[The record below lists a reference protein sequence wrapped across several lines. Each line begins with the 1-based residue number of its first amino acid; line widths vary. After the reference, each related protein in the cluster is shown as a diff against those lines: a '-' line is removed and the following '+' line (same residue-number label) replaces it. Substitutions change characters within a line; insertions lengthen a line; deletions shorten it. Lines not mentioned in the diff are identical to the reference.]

1 MNRLSLMVLALTM
14 SSPTLLAGVVA
25 NYDFKENHT
34 GYTLYFKQ
42 INTDEARLMQLNIDK
57 YDTEIVIPSVVKDT
71 YGYEFKVTAIG
82 QLCDENYNDKD
93 KDIDFPYMYQ
103 CTSIFGNVSDCPNY
117 IKSLTIPESVKTI
130 WPSAFSG
137 SNPNNGYKYGLG
149 CKSLTIPGNVTEI
162 GAGAFKYAKFEQVA
176 IPNAV
181 KNIYRETFDH
191 CVNLKSIN
199 LGNGVEEIW
208 DDAFRDI
215 ANNAEIHIDAVTP
228 PIISNSAFSSKDYTA
243 KVFVP
248 YGTSEDYRSKWST
261 FSELTFVEMEPGQT
275 SGVTVGKAPA
285 ELHVECS
292 HSNLYATAASVIR
305 IYSISGTLVHSGSG
319 VANVSLPAGVYLVKS
334 GTDVV
339 KILVQ

>member
-1 MNRLSLMVLALTM
+1 
-14 SSPTLLAGVVA
+14 
-25 NYDFKENHT
+25 
-34 GYTLYFKQ
+34 
-42 INTDEARLMQLNIDK
+42 MQLDIYN

-82 QLCDENYNDKD
+82 QFYNKSDKGGCTNFSD
-93 KDIDFPYMYQ
+93 MVPY
-103 CTSIFGNVSDCPNY
+103 TRIFGNVEDYVNY
-117 IKSLTIPESVKTI
+117 IKSVTIPESVKSI
-130 WPSAFSG
+130 WPLAFSG
-137 SNPNNGYKYGLG
+137 SYSDKYGLG

-176 IPNAV
+176 IPDAV

-199 LGNGVEEIW
+199 LGNGVIQIW
-208 DDAFRDI
+208 DDAFRGI
-215 ANNAEIHIDAVTP
+215 PSNAKIHIDAVTP
-228 PIISNSAFSSKDYTA
+228 PQISNYAFSSGYTA

-248 YGTSEDYRSKWST
+248 YGTSEDYRSKWSE
-261 FSELTFVEMEPGQT
+261 FSNLEFVEMEPGQT

-285 ELHVECS
+285 ELHVECI
-292 HSNLYATAASVIR
+292 NGCLYATAASVIR

-319 VANVSLPAGVYLVKS
+319 VVNVSLPAGVYLVKS

>member
-1 MNRLSLMVLALTM
+1 MVLALTM
-14 SSPTLLAGVVA
+14 SSPTLLAGVVE
-25 NYDFKENHT
+25 NYDFKENHD
-34 GYTLYFKQ
+34 GKYTLYFKK
-42 INTDEARLMQLNIDK
+42 INDKEARLMQLDIYN
-57 YDTEIVIPSVVKDT
+57 YDAEIVIPSVVKVTDK
-71 YGYEFKVTAIG
+71 YGSYEFKVTAIG
-82 QLCDENYNDKD
+82 QFYNKSDNGVCTNFSD
-93 KDIDFPYMYQ
+93 MDPY
-103 CTSIFGNVSDCPNY
+103 TRIFGNVEDYANY
-117 IKSLTIPESVKTI
+117 IKSVTIPESVKSI

-137 SNPNNGYKYGLG
+137 SYSDKYGLG

-199 LGNGVEEIW
+199 LGNGVIEIW

-228 PIISNSAFSSKDYTA
+228 PKISNYAFSSGYTA

-275 SGVTVGKAPA
+275 SGVSVGKAPT
-285 ELHVECS
+285 ELHVECN

-305 IYSISGTLVHSGSG
+305 IYSIYGTLVHSGSG
-319 VANVSLPAGVYLVKS
+319 VVNVSLPAGVYLVKS

>member
-1 MNRLSLMVLALTM
+1 MNLKSLQLVNCMTRITMTKTSTLA
-14 SSPTLLAGVVA
+14 
-25 NYDFKENHT
+25 
-34 GYTLYFKQ
+34 
-42 INTDEARLMQLNIDK
+42 I
-57 YDTEIVIPSVVKDT
+57 
-71 YGYEFKVTAIG
+71 
-82 QLCDENYNDKD
+82 
-93 KDIDFPYMYQ
+93 Q

-137 SNPNNGYKYGLG
+137 SLKDGYELG

-199 LGNGVEEIW
+199 LGNGVIEIW

-228 PIISNSAFSSKDYTA
+228 PKISKYAFSSNGYKA

-285 ELHVECS
+285 ELHVECI
-292 HSNLYATAASVIR
+292 HGCLYATAASVIR
-305 IYSISGTLVHSGSG
+305 IYSISGTLVHSESG
-319 VANVSLPAGVYLVKS
+319 VVNVSLPAGVYLVKS
-334 GTDVV
+334 GTDVM

>member
-14 SSPTLLAGVVA
+14 SSPTLLAGVVE
-25 NYDFKENHT
+25 NYDFKENHD
-34 GYTLYFKQ
+34 GKYTLYFKK
-42 INTDEARLMQLNIDK
+42 INDKEARLMQLDIYN
-57 YDTEIVIPSVVKDT
+57 YDAEIVIPSVVKVTDK
-71 YGYEFKVTAIG
+71 YGSYEFKVTAIG
-82 QLCDENYNDKD
+82 QFYNKSDNGVCTNFSD
-93 KDIDFPYMYQ
+93 MDPY
-103 CTSIFGNVSDCPNY
+103 TRIFGNVEDYANY
-117 IKSLTIPESVKTI
+117 IKSVTIPESVKSI

-137 SNPNNGYKYGLG
+137 SYSDKYGLG

-199 LGNGVEEIW
+199 LGNGVIEIW

-228 PIISNSAFSSKDYTA
+228 PKISNYAFSSGYTA

-285 ELHVECS
+285 ELHVECN

-305 IYSISGTLVHSGSG
+305 IYSIYGTLVHSGSG
-319 VANVSLPAGVYLVKS
+319 VVNVSLPAGVYLVKS

>member
-1 MNRLSLMVLALTM
+1 M
-14 SSPTLLAGVVA
+14 AGVVE
-25 NYDFKENHT
+25 NYDFKEKHT

-42 INTDEARLMQLNIDK
+42 INTDEARLMQLNIDN

-82 QLCDENYNDKD
+82 QLYDENSNDKNI
-93 KDIDFPYMYQ
+93 DIDFIYMYQ
-103 CTSIFGNVSDCPNY
+103 CTSIFGVVYDYPNY

-130 WPSAFSG
+130 WPLAFSG
-137 SNPNNGYKYGLG
+137 SLKDGYRLG

-162 GAGAFKYAKFEQVA
+162 GAGAFKYARFEQVA
-176 IPNAV
+176 IPDAV

-199 LGNGVEEIW
+199 LGNGVIQIW

-228 PIISNSAFSSKDYTA
+228 PKISNYAFSSGYTA

-248 YGTSEDYRSKWST
+248 YGTSEDYRSKWSV
-261 FSELTFVEMEPGQT
+261 FSNLEFVEMEPGQT

-285 ELHVECS
+285 ELHVECI
-292 HSNLYATAASVIR
+292 HGCLYATAASVIR
-305 IYSISGTLVHSGSG
+305 IYSISGTLVHSGLG
-319 VANVSLPAGVYLVKS
+319 IVNVSLPAGVYLVKS

>member
-14 SSPTLLAGVVA
+14 SSPTLLAGVVE
-25 NYDFKENHT
+25 NYDFKEKHT

-42 INTDEARLMQLNIDK
+42 INTDEARLMQLNIDN

-82 QLCDENYNDKD
+82 QLYDENSNDKNI
-93 KDIDFPYMYQ
+93 DIDFIYMYQ
-103 CTSIFGNVSDCPNY
+103 CTSIFGVVYDYPNY

-130 WPSAFSG
+130 WPLAFSG
-137 SNPNNGYKYGLG
+137 SLKDGYRLG

-162 GAGAFKYAKFEQVA
+162 GAGAFKYARFEQVA
-176 IPNAV
+176 IPDAV
-181 KNIYRETFDH
+181 KNIYREPFDH

-199 LGNGVEEIW
+199 LGNGVIQIW

-228 PIISNSAFSSKDYTA
+228 PKISNYAFSSGYTA

-248 YGTSEDYRSKWST
+248 YGTSEDYRSKWSV
-261 FSELTFVEMEPGQT
+261 FSNLEFVEMEPGQT

-285 ELHVECS
+285 ELHVECI
-292 HSNLYATAASVIR
+292 HGCLYATAASVIR
-305 IYSISGTLVHSGSG
+305 IYSISGTLVHSGLG
-319 VANVSLPAGVYLVKS
+319 IVNVSLPAGVYLVKS

>member
-1 MNRLSLMVLALTM
+1 MNRLPLMVLALTM
-14 SSPTLLAGVVA
+14 SSPTLLAGVVE
-25 NYDFKENHT
+25 NYDFKENHD
-34 GYTLYFKQ
+34 GKYTLYFKK
-42 INTDEARLMQLNIDK
+42 INDKEARLMQLDIYN
-57 YDTEIVIPSVVKDT
+57 YDAEIVIPSVVKVTDK
-71 YGYEFKVTAIG
+71 YGSYEFKVTAIG
-82 QLCDENYNDKD
+82 QFYNKSDNGVCTNFSD
-93 KDIDFPYMYQ
+93 MDPY
-103 CTSIFGNVSDCPNY
+103 TRIFGNVEDYANY
-117 IKSLTIPESVKTI
+117 IKSVTIPESVKSI

-137 SNPNNGYKYGLG
+137 SYSDKYGLG

-199 LGNGVEEIW
+199 LGNGVIEIW

-228 PIISNSAFSSKDYTA
+228 PKISNYAFSSGYTA

-275 SGVTVGKAPA
+275 SGVSVGKAPT
-285 ELHVECS
+285 ELHVECN
-292 HSNLYATAASVIR
+292 HGCLYATAASVIR

-319 VANVSLPAGVYLVKS
+319 IVNVSLPAGLYLVKS

>member
-14 SSPTLLAGVVA
+14 SSPTLLAGVVE

-42 INTDEARLMQLNIDK
+42 INDNEARLMQLNIDK
-57 YDTEIVIPSVVKDT
+57 YYTEIVIPSVVKDT

-82 QLCDENYNDKD
+82 QLYDEKYNDKN
-93 KDIDFPYMYQ
+93 IDFSDTNLYP
-103 CTSIFGNVSDCPNY
+103 SIFGDVSDCPNY

-137 SNPNNGYKYGLG
+137 SLKNGYGLG

-176 IPNAV
+176 IPDAV
-181 KNIYRETFDH
+181 KNIYIETFNH
-191 CVNLKSIN
+191 CVNLKNIN
-199 LGNGVEEIW
+199 LGNGVIEIW
-208 DDAFRDI
+208 DVAFSDI
-215 ANNAEIHIDAVTP
+215 ADNAEIHIDAVTP
-228 PIISNSAFSSKDYTA
+228 PKISNYAFSSNGYTA

-275 SGVTVGKAPA
+275 SGVSVGKAPT
-285 ELHVECS
+285 ELHVECN

-319 VANVSLPAGVYLVKS
+319 VVNVSLPAGVYLVKS

>member
-1 MNRLSLMVLALTM
+1 MVLALTM
-14 SSPTLLAGVVA
+14 SSPTLLAGVVE
-25 NYDFKENHT
+25 NYDFKENHD
-34 GYTLYFKQ
+34 GKYTLYFKK
-42 INTDEARLMQLNIDK
+42 INDKEARLMQLDIYN
-57 YDTEIVIPSVVKDT
+57 YDAEIVIPSVVKVTDK
-71 YGYEFKVTAIG
+71 YGSYEFKVTAIG
-82 QLCDENYNDKD
+82 QFYNKSDNGVCTNFSD
-93 KDIDFPYMYQ
+93 MDPY
-103 CTSIFGNVSDCPNY
+103 TRIFGNVEDYANY
-117 IKSLTIPESVKTI
+117 IKSVTIPESVKSI

-137 SNPNNGYKYGLG
+137 SYSDKYGLG

-199 LGNGVEEIW
+199 LGNGVIEIW

-228 PIISNSAFSSKDYTA
+228 PKISNYAFSSGYTA

-275 SGVTVGKAPA
+275 SGVSVGKAPT
-285 ELHVECS
+285 ELHVECN
-292 HSNLYATAASVIR
+292 HGCLYATAASVIR

-319 VANVSLPAGVYLVKS
+319 IVNVSLPAGLYLVKS

>member
-34 GYTLYFKQ
+34 GYTLYFKK
-42 INTDEARLMQLNIDK
+42 INDDKEARLMQLDIYN

-82 QLCDENYNDKD
+82 QFYNKSDKGGCTNFSD
-93 KDIDFPYMYQ
+93 MDPY
-103 CTSIFGNVSDCPNY
+103 TRIFGNVEDYVNY
-117 IKSLTIPESVKTI
+117 IKSVTIPESVKSI

-137 SNPNNGYKYGLG
+137 SYSDKYGLG

-162 GAGAFKYAKFEQVA
+162 GAGAFMFAKFEQVA
-176 IPNAV
+176 IPDAV
-181 KNIYRETFDH
+181 KNIYSKTFYN
-191 CVNLKSIN
+191 CGKLKSIN

-208 DDAFRDI
+208 DDAFRGI
-215 ANNAEIHIDAVTP
+215 SSNAEMHIDAVTP
-228 PIISNSAFSSKDYTA
+228 PVISNHAFSSNGYTA

-248 YGTSEDYRSKWST
+248 YGTSEDYRSKWSA
-261 FSELTFVEMEPGQT
+261 FSNLEFVEMEPGQT

-285 ELHVECS
+285 ELHVECN
-292 HSNLYATAASVIR
+292 HGNLYATATSIIR
-305 IYSISGTLVHSGSG
+305 IYSISGTLVHSGPG
-319 VANVSLPAGVYLVKS
+319 IVNVSLPAGVYLVKS

>member
-1 MNRLSLMVLALTM
+1 MVLALTM
-14 SSPTLLAGVVA
+14 SSPTLLAGVVE
-25 NYDFKENHT
+25 NYDFKENHD
-34 GYTLYFKQ
+34 GKYTLYFKK
-42 INTDEARLMQLNIDK
+42 INDKEARLMQLDIYN
-57 YDTEIVIPSVVKDT
+57 YDAEIVIPSVVKVTDK
-71 YGYEFKVTAIG
+71 YGSYEFKVTAIG
-82 QLCDENYNDKD
+82 QFYNKSDNGVCTNFSD
-93 KDIDFPYMYQ
+93 MDPY
-103 CTSIFGNVSDCPNY
+103 TRIFGNVEDYANY
-117 IKSLTIPESVKTI
+117 IKSVTIPESVKSI

-137 SNPNNGYKYGLG
+137 SYSDKYGLG

-199 LGNGVEEIW
+199 LGNGVIEIW
-208 DDAFRDI
+208 NDAFRDI

-228 PIISNSAFSSKDYTA
+228 PKISNYAFSSGYTA

-275 SGVTVGKAPA
+275 SGVSVGKAPT
-285 ELHVECS
+285 ELHVECN
-292 HSNLYATAASVIR
+292 HGCLYATAASVIR

-319 VANVSLPAGVYLVKS
+319 IVNVSLPAGLYLVKS

>member
-1 MNRLSLMVLALTM
+1 
-14 SSPTLLAGVVA
+14 
-25 NYDFKENHT
+25 
-34 GYTLYFKQ
+34 
-42 INTDEARLMQLNIDK
+42 MQLNIDN

-82 QLCDENYNDKD
+82 QLYDENYNDKN
-93 KDIDFPYMYQ
+93 IDFSDTNLYP
-103 CTSIFGNVSDCPNY
+103 SIFGDVSDCPNY

-137 SNPNNGYKYGLG
+137 SLKNGYGLG

-176 IPNAV
+176 IPDAV
-181 KNIYRETFDH
+181 KNIYRETFDR
-191 CVNLKSIN
+191 CGNLKSIN
-199 LGNGVEEIW
+199 LGNSVEKIW
-208 DDAFRDI
+208 DDAFRGI
-215 ANNAEIHIDAVTP
+215 PSNAEMHIDAVKP
-228 PIISNSAFSSKDYTA
+228 PIINKYAFSSEDYMA

-248 YGTSEDYRSKWST
+248 YGTSEDYKSEWKV
-261 FSELTFVEMEPGQT
+261 FSNLEFVEMEPGQT
-275 SGVTVGKAPA
+275 SGVTVGKVPA
-285 ELHVECS
+285 ELHVECI
-292 HSNLYATAASVIR
+292 HGCLYATAASVIR

-319 VANVSLPAGVYLVKS
+319 VVNVSLPAGVYLVKS

>member
-14 SSPTLLAGVVA
+14 SSPTLLAGVVE

-34 GYTLYFKQ
+34 GYTLYFKRS
-42 INTDEARLMQLNIDK
+42 NDNEARLMQLDIYN
-57 YDTEIVIPSVVKDT
+57 YDAEIVIPSVVKVTDK
-71 YGYEFKVTAIG
+71 YGSYEFKVTAIG
-82 QLCDENYNDKD
+82 QFYNKSDNGVCTNFSD
-93 KDIDFPYMYQ
+93 MDPY
-103 CTSIFGNVSDCPNY
+103 TRIFGNVEDYANY
-117 IKSLTIPESVKTI
+117 IKSVTIPESVKSI

-137 SNPNNGYKYGLG
+137 SYSDKYGLG

-199 LGNGVEEIW
+199 LGNGVIEIW

-228 PIISNSAFSSKDYTA
+228 PKISNYAFSSGYTA

-275 SGVTVGKAPA
+275 SGVSVGKAPT
-285 ELHVECS
+285 ELHVECN
-292 HSNLYATAASVIR
+292 HGCLYATAASVIR

-319 VANVSLPAGVYLVKS
+319 IVNVSLPAGVYLVKS

>member
-1 MNRLSLMVLALTM
+1 
-14 SSPTLLAGVVA
+14 
-25 NYDFKENHT
+25 
-34 GYTLYFKQ
+34 
-42 INTDEARLMQLNIDK
+42 MQLNIDNN
-57 YDTEIVIPSVVKDT
+57 DTEIVIPSVVKDT

-82 QLCDENYNDKD
+82 QLYNENSNDKNI
-93 KDIDFPYMYQ
+93 DIDFPYMYQ

-176 IPNAV
+176 IPDAV
-181 KNIYRETFDH
+181 KNIYRETFDR
-191 CVNLKSIN
+191 CGNLKSIN

-228 PIISNSAFSSKDYTA
+228 PKISDHAFSSGYTA

-248 YGTSEDYRSKWST
+248 YGTSEDYRSKWSV
-261 FSELTFVEMEPGQT
+261 FSNLEFVEMEPGQT
-275 SGVTVGKAPA
+275 SGVTVGKAPT
-285 ELHVECS
+285 ELHVECN

-319 VANVSLPAGVYLVKS
+319 VVNVSLPAGVYLVKS

>member
-1 MNRLSLMVLALTM
+1 M
-14 SSPTLLAGVVA
+14 
-25 NYDFKENHT
+25 
-34 GYTLYFKQ
+34 
-42 INTDEARLMQLNIDK
+42 
-57 YDTEIVIPSVVKDT
+57 
-71 YGYEFKVTAIG
+71 
-82 QLCDENYNDKD
+82 
-93 KDIDFPYMYQ
+93 
-103 CTSIFGNVSDCPNY
+103 
-117 IKSLTIPESVKTI
+117 
-130 WPSAFSG
+130 
-137 SNPNNGYKYGLG
+137 G

-176 IPNAV
+176 IPDAV
-181 KNIYRETFDH
+181 KNIYRETFDR
-191 CVNLKSIN
+191 CGNLKSIN

-228 PIISNSAFSSKDYTA
+228 PKISDHAFSSGYTA

-285 ELHVECS
+285 ELHVECN

-319 VANVSLPAGVYLVKS
+319 VVNVSLPAGVYLVKS

>member
-14 SSPTLLAGVVA
+14 SSPTLLAGVVD
-25 NYDFKENHT
+25 NYDFKENDT
-34 GYTLYFKQ
+34 GYTLDFKQ
-42 INTDEARLMQLNIDK
+42 INDNEARLMQLNIDNN
-57 YDTEIVIPSVVKDT
+57 DTEIVIPSVVKDT
-71 YGYEFKVTAIG
+71 YEHEFKVTAIG
-82 QLCDENYNDKD
+82 QLYDEKYND
-93 KDIDFPYMYQ
+93 KDIDFSYMDQ
-103 CTSIFGNVSDCPNY
+103 CTSIFGDVSDCPNY
-117 IKSLTIPESVKTI
+117 IKSLTIPESVQAI
-130 WPSAFSG
+130 WPLAFSG

-162 GAGAFKYAKFEQVA
+162 GAGAFLFAKFEQVSIPDA
-176 IPNAV
+176 I
-181 KNIYRETFDH
+181 KNIYIETFNH

-199 LGNGVEEIW
+199 LGNGVIEIW
-208 DDAFRDI
+208 NDAFRDI

-228 PIISNSAFSSKDYTA
+228 PKISDYAFSSKDYTA

-248 YGTSEDYRSKWST
+248 YGTSEGYRSKWSV
-261 FSELTFVEMEPGQT
+261 FSNLEFVEMEPGQT
-275 SGVTVGKAPA
+275 SGVTVGKAPT
-285 ELHVECS
+285 ELHVECN

-319 VANVSLPAGVYLVKS
+319 VVNVSLPAGVYLVKS

>member
-14 SSPTLLAGVVA
+14 SSPTLLAGVVE
-25 NYDFKENHT
+25 NYDFKEKHT

-42 INTDEARLMQLNIDK
+42 INTDEARLMQLNIDN

-82 QLCDENYNDKD
+82 QLYDENPNDKNIG
-93 KDIDFPYMYQ
+93 IDFIYMYQ
-103 CTSIFGNVSDCPNY
+103 CTSIFGVVYDYPNY

-130 WPSAFSG
+130 WPLAFSG
-137 SNPNNGYKYGLG
+137 SLKDGYRLG

-162 GAGAFKYAKFEQVA
+162 GAGAFKYARFEQVA
-176 IPNAV
+176 IPDAV

-199 LGNGVEEIW
+199 LGNGVIQIW

-228 PIISNSAFSSKDYTA
+228 PKISNYAFSSGYTA

-248 YGTSEDYRSKWST
+248 YGTSEDYRSKWSV
-261 FSELTFVEMEPGQT
+261 FSNLEFVEMEPGQT

-285 ELHVECS
+285 ELHVECI
-292 HSNLYATAASVIR
+292 HGCLYATAASVIR
-305 IYSISGTLVHSGSG
+305 IYSISGTLVHSGLG
-319 VANVSLPAGVYLVKS
+319 IVNVSLPAGVYLVKS

>member
-1 MNRLSLMVLALTM
+1 M
-14 SSPTLLAGVVA
+14 
-25 NYDFKENHT
+25 K
-34 GYTLYFKQ
+34 
-42 INTDEARLMQLNIDK
+42 NIDFS
-57 YDTEIVIPSVVKDT
+57 DTNLYP
-71 YGYEFKVTAIG
+71 
-82 QLCDENYNDKD
+82 
-93 KDIDFPYMYQ
+93 
-103 CTSIFGNVSDCPNY
+103 SIFGDVSDCPNY

-137 SNPNNGYKYGLG
+137 SLKNGYGLG

-176 IPNAV
+176 IPDAV
-181 KNIYRETFDH
+181 KNIYRETFD
-191 CVNLKSIN
+191 CCGNLRSIN

-228 PIISNSAFSSKDYTA
+228 PKISKYAFSSNGYKA

-275 SGVTVGKAPA
+275 SGVSVGKAPT
-285 ELHVECS
+285 ELHVECN
-292 HSNLYATAASVIR
+292 HGCLYATAASVIR

-319 VANVSLPAGVYLVKS
+319 IVNVSLPAGVYLVKS

>member
-1 MNRLSLMVLALTM
+1 MVLALTM
-14 SSPTLLAGVVA
+14 SSPTLLAGVVE

-42 INTDEARLMQLNIDK
+42 SNDNEARLMQLNIDNN
-57 YDTEIVIPSVVKDT
+57 DTEIVIPSVVKDT

-103 CTSIFGNVSDCPNY
+103 CTSIFGNVSDCPND

-228 PIISNSAFSSKDYTA
+228 PIISNSAL
-243 KVFVP
+243 P
-248 YGTSEDYRSKWST
+248 QIR
-261 FSELTFVEMEPGQT
+261 
-275 SGVTVGKAPA
+275 
-285 ELHVECS
+285 
-292 HSNLYATAASVIR
+292 NL
-305 IYSISGTLVHSGSG
+305 
-319 VANVSLPAGVYLVKS
+319 
-334 GTDVV
+334 
-339 KILVQ
+339 

>member
-14 SSPTLLAGVVA
+14 SSPTLLAGVVE

-42 INTDEARLMQLNIDK
+42 INDNEARLMQLNIDK
-57 YDTEIVIPSVVKDT
+57 YYTEIVIPSVVKDT

-82 QLCDENYNDKD
+82 QLYDENYNDKN
-93 KDIDFPYMYQ
+93 IDFSDTNLYP
-103 CTSIFGNVSDCPNY
+103 SIFGDVSDCPNY

-137 SNPNNGYKYGLG
+137 SLKNGYGLG

-176 IPNAV
+176 IPDAV
-181 KNIYRETFDH
+181 KNIYIETFNH
-191 CVNLKSIN
+191 CVNLKNIN
-199 LGNGVEEIW
+199 LGNGVIEIW
-208 DDAFRDI
+208 DDAFSDI
-215 ANNAEIHIDAVTP
+215 ADNAEIHIDAVTP
-228 PIISNSAFSSKDYTA
+228 PKISKYVFSSNGYKA

-248 YGTSEDYRSKWST
+248 YGTSEDYRSKWKV
-261 FSELTFVEMEPGQT
+261 FSNLEFVEMEPGQT

-285 ELHVECS
+285 ELHVECN
-292 HSNLYATAASVIR
+292 HGCLYATAVSVIR

-319 VANVSLPAGVYLVKS
+319 IVNVSLPAGVYLVKS

>member
-1 MNRLSLMVLALTM
+1 MVLALTM
-14 SSPTLLAGVVA
+14 SSPTLLAGVVE
-25 NYDFKENHT
+25 NYDFKEKHT

-42 INTDEARLMQLNIDK
+42 INTDEARLMQLNIDN

-82 QLCDENYNDKD
+82 QLYDENSNDKNI
-93 KDIDFPYMYQ
+93 DIDFIYMYQ
-103 CTSIFGNVSDCPNY
+103 CTSIFGVVYDYPNY

-130 WPSAFSG
+130 WPLAFSG
-137 SNPNNGYKYGLG
+137 SLKDGYRLG

-162 GAGAFKYAKFEQVA
+162 GAGAFKYARFEQVA
-176 IPNAV
+176 IPDAV

-199 LGNGVEEIW
+199 LGNGVIQIW

-228 PIISNSAFSSKDYTA
+228 PKISNYAFSSGYTA

-248 YGTSEDYRSKWST
+248 YGTSEDYRSKWSV
-261 FSELTFVEMEPGQT
+261 FSNLEFVEMEPGQT
-275 SGVTVGKAPA
+275 SGVTVGKALA
-285 ELHVECS
+285 ELHVECI
-292 HSNLYATAASVIR
+292 HGCLYATAASVIR
-305 IYSISGTLVHSGSG
+305 IYSISGTLVHSGLG
-319 VANVSLPAGVYLVKS
+319 IVNVSLPAGVYLVKS

>member
-14 SSPTLLAGVVA
+14 SSPTLLAGVVE
-25 NYDFKENHT
+25 NYDFKEKHI

-42 INTDEARLMQLNIDK
+42 INTDVARLMQLNIDNN
-57 YDTEIVIPSVVKDT
+57 DTEIVIPSVVKDT

-82 QLCDENYNDKD
+82 QLYDENYNDKN
-93 KDIDFPYMYQ
+93 IDFSDPNLYP
-103 CTSIFGNVSDCPNY
+103 SIFGDVSDCPNY
-117 IKSLTIPESVKTI
+117 IKSLTIPKSVKTI

-137 SNPNNGYKYGLG
+137 SLKNGYGLG

-176 IPNAV
+176 IPDAV

-199 LGNGVEEIW
+199 LGNGVIQIW

-228 PIISNSAFSSKDYTA
+228 PQISDYAFSSKDYTA

-248 YGTSEDYRSKWST
+248 YGTSDDYRSKWST

-285 ELHVECS
+285 ELHVECN
-292 HSNLYATAASVIR
+292 HSNLYAIAASVIR

-319 VANVSLPAGVYLVKS
+319 VVNVSLPAGVYLVKS

>member
-14 SSPTLLAGVVA
+14 SSPTLLAGVAA

-34 GYTLYFKQ
+34 GYTLYFKK
-42 INTDEARLMQLNIDK
+42 INDDKEARLMQLDIYN

-82 QLCDENYNDKD
+82 QFYNKSDKGGCTNFSD
-93 KDIDFPYMYQ
+93 MDPY
-103 CTSIFGNVSDCPNY
+103 TRIFGNVEDYVNY
-117 IKSLTIPESVKTI
+117 IKSVTIPESVKSI

-137 SNPNNGYKYGLG
+137 SYSDKYGLG
-149 CKSLTIPGNVTEI
+149 CKSLTIPDNVTEI
-162 GAGAFKYAKFEQVA
+162 GAGAFMFAKFEQVA
-176 IPNAV
+176 IPDAV
-181 KNIYRETFDH
+181 KNIYSKTFYN
-191 CVNLKSIN
+191 CGKLKSIN

-208 DDAFRDI
+208 DDAFRGI
-215 ANNAEIHIDAVTP
+215 ASNAEMHIDAVKP
-228 PIISNSAFSSKDYTA
+228 PVISKNAFSSGYTA

-248 YGTSEDYRSKWST
+248 YGTSDDYKSKWST

-275 SGVTVGKAPA
+275 SGVTVGKAPI
-285 ELHVECS
+285 ELHVECN

-305 IYSISGTLVHSGSG
+305 IYSISGTLVHSGPG
-319 VANVSLPAGVYLVKS
+319 IVNVSLPAGVYLVKS

>member
-14 SSPTLLAGVVA
+14 SSPTLLAGVVE
-25 NYDFKENHT
+25 NYDFKENHD
-34 GYTLYFKQ
+34 GKYTLYFKK
-42 INTDEARLMQLNIDK
+42 INDKEAHLMQLDIYN
-57 YDTEIVIPSVVKDT
+57 YDAEIVIPSVVKVTDK
-71 YGYEFKVTAIG
+71 YGSYEFKVTAIG
-82 QLCDENYNDKD
+82 QFYNKSDNGVCTNFSD
-93 KDIDFPYMYQ
+93 MDPY
-103 CTSIFGNVSDCPNY
+103 TRIFGNVEDYANY
-117 IKSLTIPESVKTI
+117 IKSVTIPESVKSI

-137 SNPNNGYKYGLG
+137 SYSDKYGLG

-199 LGNGVEEIW
+199 LGNGVIEIW

-228 PIISNSAFSSKDYTA
+228 PKISNYAFSSGYTA

-275 SGVTVGKAPA
+275 SGVSVGKAPT
-285 ELHVECS
+285 ELHVECN
-292 HSNLYATAASVIR
+292 HGCLYATAASVIR

-319 VANVSLPAGVYLVKS
+319 IVNVSLPAGLYLVKS

>member
-1 MNRLSLMVLALTM
+1 MVLALTM

-25 NYDFKENHT
+25 KYDFTENHT

-42 INTDEARLMQLNIDK
+42 INDKEARLMQLNIDN
-57 YDTEIVIPSVVKDT
+57 YDTDIVIPSVVKDT

-82 QLCDENYNDKD
+82 QLYDENSNDKNI
-93 KDIDFPYMYQ
+93 DIDFIYMYQ

-117 IKSLTIPESVKTI
+117 IKSLTIPESVQAI
-130 WPSAFSG
+130 WPLAFSG
-137 SNPNNGYKYGLG
+137 SNLNNGYKYGLG
-149 CKSLTIPGNVTEI
+149 CKSLTIPGNVAEI
-162 GAGAFKYAKFEQVA
+162 GAGAFLFAKFEQVA

-199 LGNGVEEIW
+199 LGNGVIEIW

-228 PIISNSAFSSKDYTA
+228 PKISKYAFSSNGYKA

-285 ELHVECS
+285 ELHVECI
-292 HSNLYATAASVIR
+292 HGCLYATAASVIR
-305 IYSISGTLVHSGSG
+305 IYSISGTLVHSESG
-319 VANVSLPAGVYLVKS
+319 VVNVSLPAGVYLVKS
-334 GTDVV
+334 GTDVM

>member
-14 SSPTLLAGVVA
+14 SSPTLLAGVVE
-25 NYDFKENHT
+25 NYDFKEKHT

-42 INTDEARLMQLNIDK
+42 INTDEARLMQLNIDN

-82 QLCDENYNDKD
+82 QLYDENSNDKNI
-93 KDIDFPYMYQ
+93 DIDFIYMYQ
-103 CTSIFGNVSDCPNY
+103 CTSIFGVVYDYPNY
-117 IKSLTIPESVKTI
+117 IKGLTIPESVKTI
-130 WPSAFSG
+130 WPLAFSG
-137 SNPNNGYKYGLG
+137 SLKDGYRLG

-162 GAGAFKYAKFEQVA
+162 GAGAFKYARFEQVA
-176 IPNAV
+176 IPDAV

-199 LGNGVEEIW
+199 LGNGVIQIW

-228 PIISNSAFSSKDYTA
+228 PKISNYAFSSGYTA

-248 YGTSEDYRSKWST
+248 YGTSEDYRSKWSV
-261 FSELTFVEMEPGQT
+261 FSNLEFVEMEPGQT

-285 ELHVECS
+285 ELHVECI
-292 HSNLYATAASVIR
+292 HGCLYATAASVIR
-305 IYSISGTLVHSGSG
+305 IYSISGTLVHSGLG
-319 VANVSLPAGVYLVKS
+319 IVNVSLPAGVYLVKS

>member
-14 SSPTLLAGVVA
+14 SSPTLLAGVVE

-42 INTDEARLMQLNIDK
+42 INDNEARLMQLNIDK
-57 YDTEIVIPSVVKDT
+57 YYTEIVIPSVVKDT

-82 QLCDENYNDKD
+82 QLYDENYNDKN
-93 KDIDFPYMYQ
+93 IDFSDTNLYP
-103 CTSIFGNVSDCPNY
+103 SIFGDVSDCPNY

-137 SNPNNGYKYGLG
+137 SLKNGYGLG

-176 IPNAV
+176 IPDAV
-181 KNIYRETFDH
+181 KNIYIETFNH
-191 CVNLKSIN
+191 CVNLKNIN
-199 LGNGVEEIW
+199 LGNGVIEIW
-208 DDAFRDI
+208 DDAFSDI
-215 ANNAEIHIDAVTP
+215 ADNAEIHIDAVTP
-228 PIISNSAFSSKDYTA
+228 PKISKYVFSSNGYKA

-248 YGTSEDYRSKWST
+248 YGTSENYRSKWKV
-261 FSELTFVEMEPGQT
+261 FSNLEFVEMEPGQT

-285 ELHVECS
+285 ELHVECN
-292 HSNLYATAASVIR
+292 HGCLYATAASVIR

-319 VANVSLPAGVYLVKS
+319 IVNVSLPAGVYLVKS
-334 GTDVV
+334 RTDVV

>member
-14 SSPTLLAGVVA
+14 SSPTLLAGVVE

-42 INTDEARLMQLNIDK
+42 INDNEARLMQLNIDK
-57 YDTEIVIPSVVKDT
+57 YYTEIVIPSVVKDT

-82 QLCDENYNDKD
+82 QLYDEKYNDKN
-93 KDIDFPYMYQ
+93 IDFSDTNLYP
-103 CTSIFGNVSDCPNY
+103 SIFGDVSDCPNY

-137 SNPNNGYKYGLG
+137 SLKNGYGLG

-176 IPNAV
+176 IPDAV
-181 KNIYRETFDH
+181 KNIYIETFNH
-191 CVNLKSIN
+191 CVNLKNIN
-199 LGNGVEEIW
+199 LGNGVIEIW
-208 DDAFRDI
+208 DVAFSDI
-215 ANNAEIHIDAVTP
+215 ADNAEIHIDAVTP
-228 PIISNSAFSSKDYTA
+228 PKISKYVFSSNGYKA

-275 SGVTVGKAPA
+275 SGVTVGKAPT
-285 ELHVECS
+285 ELHVECN

-319 VANVSLPAGVYLVKS
+319 VVNVSLPAGVYLVKS

>member
-14 SSPTLLAGVVA
+14 SSPTLLAGVVE
-25 NYDFKENHT
+25 NYDFKENHD
-34 GYTLYFKQ
+34 GKYTLYFKK
-42 INTDEARLMQLNIDK
+42 INDKEARLMQLDIYN
-57 YDTEIVIPSVVKDT
+57 YDAEIVIPSVVKVTDK
-71 YGYEFKVTAIG
+71 YGSYEFKVTAIG
-82 QLCDENYNDKD
+82 QFYTKSDNGVCTNFSDMD
-93 KDIDFPYMYQ
+93 PY
-103 CTSIFGNVSDCPNY
+103 TRIFGNVEDYANY
-117 IKSLTIPESVKTI
+117 IKSVTIPESVKSI

-137 SNPNNGYKYGLG
+137 SYSDKYGLG

-199 LGNGVEEIW
+199 LGNGVIEIW

-228 PIISNSAFSSKDYTA
+228 PKISNYAFSSGYTA

-275 SGVTVGKAPA
+275 SGVSVGKAPT
-285 ELHVECS
+285 ELHVECN
-292 HSNLYATAASVIR
+292 HGCLYATAASVIR

-319 VANVSLPAGVYLVKS
+319 IVNVSLPAGLYLVKS